1 MGVRV
6 ASRLHELSIFFP
18 CYNEA
23 ANLPALVHDALSA
36 APSLADRFELVIV
49 DDGSRDETATI
60 ARDLA
65 AANPGVVRFVQHEQN
80 LGYGAALRSG
90 FSAARFSWI
99 AFTDGDCQFRIADL
113 ARLIDVADRA
123 TPSVV
128 VGFRIRRADPL
139 LRLAYAAVYR
149 FANRVWFGL
158 NLRDV
163 DCAMKLFRS
172 SALQGVR
179 VASDGAFFSAEL
191 MIKLRRRGVLVREV
205 GVPHHPRTKGMPSGA
220 RLSVVTRAVR
230 DFWRLRLNLWRNKK
244 AALAS
249 GRLLR
254 ED

>member
-1 MGVRV
+1 M
-6 ASRLHELSIFFP
+6 FFP

-23 ANLPALVHDALSA
+23 ENLPALIHDALAA
-36 APSLADRFELVIV
+36 APSLADHFELIIV

-60 ARDLA
+60 AQGLA
-65 AANPGVVRFVQHEQN
+65 AAHPGVVRFVRHKQN

-90 FSAARFSWI
+90 FSAARHSWI
-99 AFTDGDCQFRIADL
+99 AFTDGDCQFRVADL
-113 ARLIDVADRA
+113 ARLIGVVNHTA
-123 TPSVV
+123 PSVV

-163 DCAMKLFRS
+163 DCAMKLFPT
-172 SALQGVR
+172 SALHGVH

-191 MIKLRRRGVLVREV
+191 MIKLQRHGLLVREV

-230 DFWRLRLNLWRNKK
+230 DFWRLRLSLWRNKN
-244 AALAS
+244 AALTS